1 MKTGYKYVTYDK
13 NKQMY
18 IFHLILERD
27 SKGKVLQQINRTAK
41 TLEEI
46 LVIRGQ
52 CLKLQGYSKK
62 MLAAVDVATSPRK
75 EINTVVPIFREG
87 FIKWIDDVVT
97 KNYKPSTMSTY
108 KAVMSNVFPFI
119 GDIQIDK
126 ISRLLIQE
134 VISELQERKNLSC
147 GYTKKINVILFKYFK
162 HEIVNGVIS
171 DNPCRDIVVAKT
183 TQSRHTRAFT
193 QVEKMKF
200 LLVARK
206 ELGFL
211 WYFIYYVY
219 FQTGLR
225 RGELAAVQWKDI
237 DLVKGLL
244 HVTKTVAFDRIR
256 GGEYISEP
264 KTPQSKRIVPLRKNL
279 VDVLK
284 KICKGKN
291 MNDYVFTFES
301 YKPKSKGGWMSIN
314 KITENFSKIRDMARL
329 DKDLTL
335 HSTRKTFATEL
346 LLKGVDIPTVKAL
359 GGWSSAETLLNIYA
373 HSNIDSMVK
382 AIRG

>member
-1 MKTGYKYVTYDK
+1 MKTPYKYISFDEKKKLYL
-13 NKQMY
+13 
-18 IFHLILERD
+18 FHLVIREN
-27 SKGKVLQQINRTAK
+27 GKVVHQINKTAK

-46 LVIRGQ
+46 LAIRGHF
-52 CLKLQGYSKK
+52 LKLQGYSKK
-62 MLAAVDVATSPRK
+62 MLAAVDIATSPKK
-75 EINTVVPIFREG
+75 EKVIVIPIFREG
-87 FIKWIDDVVT
+87 FIKWIDEVII
-97 KNYKPSTMSTY
+97 KNYKPSTLSTY
-108 KAVMSNVFPFI
+108 KAVMSNIFPLI
-119 GDIQIDK
+119 GDIRIDK

-134 VISELQERKNLSC
+134 VISNLQERKNLSC
-147 GYTKKINVILFKYFK
+147 GYTKKINIILFKYFK
-162 HEIVNGVIS
+162 YEIVNGIIL
-171 DNPCRDIVVAKT
+171 DNPCKDIVVAKT
-183 TQSRHTRAFT
+183 TQLRHTRAFT
-193 QVEKMKF
+193 QQEKFKF
-200 LLVARK
+200 LLTAK
-206 ELGFL
+206 QEFGFL

-225 RGELAAVQWKDI
+225 RGELAAIQWKDI
-237 DLVKGLL
+237 DLAKGLL
-244 HVTKTVAFDRIR
+244 HVTKIVAFNRIS

-279 VDVLK
+279 VDVFK
-284 KICKGKN
+284 KIGIEKN
-291 MNDYVFTFES
+291 PNDYVFTFES

-314 KITENFSKIRDMARL
+314 KITENFSKIRDIAQL
-329 DKDLTL
+329 DNDLTL